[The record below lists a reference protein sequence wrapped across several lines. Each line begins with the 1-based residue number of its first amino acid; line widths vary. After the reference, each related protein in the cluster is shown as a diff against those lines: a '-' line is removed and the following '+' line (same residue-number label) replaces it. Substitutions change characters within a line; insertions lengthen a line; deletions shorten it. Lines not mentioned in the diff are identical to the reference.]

1 MTNTL
6 VRGWRRE
13 SRRRWLGLW
22 VRDLAGFLLV
32 AAVLVMVTDLVL
44 RMVLR

>member
-1 MTNTL
+1 MACTL
-6 VRGWRRE
+6 VRGLKRE

-44 RMVLR
+44 RMVLK